1 MPLFSRPAVFMRGG
15 TSRAVMFHARDLP
28 DRGEWDP
35 IFLAAMGS
43 PDPNGRQLNG
53 MGGGISSLSKVCI
66 LAPSDRADV
75 DIDYTFAQVQIRD
88 PRVDYR
94 SNCGNMSSAVGPFA
108 VDEGIVR
115 PNGDTAVVR
124 IFNTNTRKII
134 RSTFPLE
141 DGRAATDGDLTIPGV
156 AGTGAPVRL
165 DFLAPG
171 GATTGRLLPT
181 GNCTDRLDAPGVG
194 AIEVSMIDAANACVF
209 VRARDLGLTGR
220 ELPEDL
226 ERDPALLDRLQSIRR
241 QASIAMGIA
250 RDDAD
255 ARTVAAVP
263 IIGFV
268 APPMDAPTL
277 SGEPIAA
284 AQVDLTARFLSN
296 GQPHRALPLTASL
309 CTAVAANIAGTLVA
323 EALAPGAGAD
333 RDALWHPDRGRRGRT
348 GQCRPVGGAQ
358 RCILPHGEAAVR
370 RPHLRTALR
379 LVPLHGDFNRLG
391 PHACLQ
397 PAARGG
403 LIATNASP
411 SA

>member
-1 MPLFSRPAVFMRGG
+1 MPLLSYPAVFMRGG

-66 LAPSDRADV
+66 LAPSDRADA
-75 DIDYTFAQVQIRD
+75 DIDYTFAQVQIRE

-141 DGRAATDGDLTIPGV
+141 DGRAATDGDLAIPGV

-171 GATTGRLLPT
+171 GATTGKLLPT
-181 GNCTDRLDAPGVG
+181 GKPIDRLDVPGLG
-194 AIEVSMIDAANACVF
+194 RSRSRMIDAANACVF

-220 ELPEDL
+220 ELPEEL

-241 QASIAMGIA
+241 LASIAMGIA
-250 RDDAD
+250 RDDAE
-255 ARTVAAVP
+255 ARTVAARADHRVR
-263 IIGFV
+263 G
-268 APPMDAPTL
+268 
-277 SGEPIAA
+277 AA
-284 AQVDLTARFLSN
+284 DGCADPVGR
-296 GQPHRALPLTASL
+296 
-309 CTAVAANIAGTLVA
+309 
-323 EALAPGAGAD
+323 AD
-333 RDALWHPDRGRRGRT
+333 R
-348 GQCRPVGGAQ
+348 
-358 RCILPHGEAAVR
+358 VR
-370 RPHLRTALR
+370 RRW
-379 LVPLHGDFNRLG
+379 
-391 PHACLQ
+391 
-397 PAARGG
+397 
-403 LIATNASP
+403 I
-411 SA
+411 

>member
-1 MPLFSRPAVFMRGG
+1 MSLLSYPAVFMRGG
-15 TSRAVMFHARDLP
+15 TSRAIMFHARNLP
-28 DRGEWDP
+28 DRAEWDP

-66 LAPSDRADV
+66 LAPSDRADADV
-75 DIDYTFAQVQIRD
+75 DYTFAQVQIREAS
-88 PRVDYR
+88 VDYR

-141 DGRAATDGDLTIPGV
+141 DGRAATDGELAIPGV

-171 GATTGRLLPT
+171 GATTGKLLPT
-181 GNCTDRLDAPGVG
+181 GHATDRLVLRGG
-194 AIEVSMIDAANACVF
+194 ETIEVSLVDAANACVF
-209 VRARDLGLTGR
+209 VRAPDLGLTGR
-220 ELPEDL
+220 ELPEEL
-226 ERDPALLDRLQSIRR
+226 ERDAALMERLQVIRR
-241 QASIAMGIA
+241 RASVAMGITKDEAEA
-250 RDDAD
+250 RG
-255 ARTVAAVP
+255 VAAVP

-277 SGEPIAA
+277 SGEPIGAD
-284 AQVDLTARFLSN
+284 QVDLTVRFLSN

-309 CTAVAANIAGTLVA
+309 CTAVAANIAGTVVA
-323 EALAPGAGAD
+323 EALRAGTGGQVRIGMPSGILTVGAEVSQEGGQWTAHSGAFY
-333 RDALWHPDRGRRGRT
+333 
-348 GQCRPVGGAQ
+348 
-358 RCILPHGEAAVR
+358 
-370 RPHLRTALR
+370 RTARR
-379 LVPLHGDFNRLG
+379 LFDGRVYVPK
-391 PHACLQ
+391 
-397 PAARGG
+397 
-403 LIATNASP
+403 
-411 SA
+411 

>member
-1 MPLFSRPAVFMRGG
+1 MPLLSIPAVFMRGG

-28 DRGEWDP
+28 DRAEWDP

-66 LAPSDRADV
+66 LAPSDRADA

-94 SNCGNMSSAVGPFA
+94 SNCGNMNSAVGPFA

-115 PNGDTAVVR
+115 PNGDSAVVR

-141 DGRAATDGDLTIPGV
+141 DGRAATDGDLAIPGV

-181 GNCTDRLDAPGVG
+181 GKPMDRLDLPDIGS
-194 AIEVSMIDAANACVF
+194 IEVSLVDAANACVF

-220 ELPEDL
+220 ELPEEL
-226 ERDPALLDRLQSIRR
+226 ERDPALLERLQSIRR

-250 RDDAD
+250 RDDAE

-263 IIGFV
+263 IIGFI

-277 SGEPIAA
+277 SGDPIAA
-284 AQVDLTARFLSN
+284 AQVDLTARVLSN

-323 EALAPGAGAD
+323 EALASGAGAQVRIGMPSGILTVGAEVEQD
-333 RDALWHPDRGRRGRT
+333 TA
-348 GQCRPVGGAQ
+348 GQWVAHSGAFY
-358 RCILPHGEAAVR
+358 
-370 RPHLRTALR
+370 RTARR
-379 LVPLHGDFNRLG
+379 LFDGRIYVPR
-391 PHACLQ
+391 
-397 PAARGG
+397 
-403 LIATNASP
+403 
-411 SA
+411 